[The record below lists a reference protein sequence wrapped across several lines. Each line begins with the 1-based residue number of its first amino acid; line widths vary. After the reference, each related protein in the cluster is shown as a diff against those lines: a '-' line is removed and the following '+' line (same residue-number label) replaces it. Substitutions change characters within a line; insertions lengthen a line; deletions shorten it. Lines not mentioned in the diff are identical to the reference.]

1 MLTRFKEILE
11 ERIMRKI
18 LAAVIVFFMISVNV
32 FAEPFSGVYKT
43 MPSKTTGGWAH
54 VKFGACKENK
64 NFTCG
69 TLIKAFSRDGK
80 AVKNYEHQGKYVV
93 WDMRKEG
100 DKDFSGGKIKD
111 YSDGKVYNS
120 KMEILSKN
128 KIGVSGCVLFICQ
141 AQEWSKVK

>member
-18 LAAVIVFFMISVNV
+18 LAAVIVFFIASVNV

-80 AVKNYEHQGKYVV
+80 AVKNYEHKGKYVV

>member
-18 LAAVIVFFMISVNV
+18 LAALIVFFIVSVDV

>member
-18 LAAVIVFFMISVNV
+18 LAAVIVFFMVSVNV

-69 TLIKAFSRDGK
+69 TLIKAFSKDGK

>member
-1 MLTRFKEILE
+1 MLTRFKKIPE
-11 ERIMRKI
+11 ERIMRTI
-18 LAAVIVFFMISVNV
+18 LAAVIVFFIVSVNV
-32 FAEPFSGVYKT
+32 FAEPFSGLYKT

-54 VKFGACKENK
+54 VKFGACKQNK

-69 TLIKAFSRDGK
+69 TLVKAFSREGK
-80 AVKNYEHQGKYVV
+80 AVKNYEHKGKYVV
-93 WDMRKEG
+93 WDMKKEG
-100 DKDFSGGKIKD
+100 DKNFSGGKIKD

>member
-18 LAAVIVFFMISVNV
+18 LAAVIVFFIVSVNV

-100 DKDFSGGKIKD
+100 DKNFSGGKIKD

>member
-18 LAAVIVFFMISVNV
+18 LAAVIGFFIVSVNV

-69 TLIKAFSRDGK
+69 TLIKAFSKDGK

>member
-1 MLTRFKEILE
+1 MI
-11 ERIMRKI
+11 KI
-18 LAAVIVFFMISVNV
+18 LIAVVTFFIVSNNV

-54 VKFGACKENK
+54 VKFAACKENK

-69 TLIKAFSRDGK
+69 TLIKAFSKEGK
-80 AVKNYEHQGKYVV
+80 AIKNYEHKGKYVV

-100 DKDFSGGKIKD
+100 DKNFSGGKIKD

-120 KMEILSKN
+120 KMEVLSKN

-141 AQEWSKVK
+141 TQEWSKLK

>member
-18 LAAVIVFFMISVNV
+18 LAALIVFFIVSVDV

-141 AQEWSKVK
+141 AQEWRKVK

>member
-11 ERIMRKI
+11 ERIMRK
-18 LAAVIVFFMISVNV
+18 LLTAVMVFFIVSANV
-32 FAEPFSGVYKT
+32 FAQPFSGVYKT

-69 TLIKAFSRDGK
+69 TLIRAFSKDGK
-80 AVKNYEHQGKYVV
+80 ALKNYEHKGKYVV
-93 WDMRKEG
+93 WDMRKQG
-100 DKDFSGGKIKD
+100 DKNFSGGKIKD

-120 KMEILSKN
+120 KIEILSKN

-141 AQEWSKVK
+141 AQEWSKLK

>member
-18 LAAVIVFFMISVNV
+18 LVAVIVFFIVSVNV

-69 TLIKAFSRDGK
+69 TLIKAFSKDGK

-141 AQEWSKVK
+141 AQEWIKVK

>member
-1 MLTRFKEILE
+1 M
-11 ERIMRKI
+11 
-18 LAAVIVFFMISVNV
+18 
-32 FAEPFSGVYKT
+32 
-43 MPSKTTGGWAH
+43 
-54 VKFGACKENK
+54 
-64 NFTCG
+64 
-69 TLIKAFSRDGK
+69 
-80 AVKNYEHQGKYVV
+80 KNYEHRGKYVV
-93 WDMRKEG
+93 WDMIKEG

>member
-1 MLTRFKEILE
+1 
-11 ERIMRKI
+11 MRKI
-18 LAAVIVFFMISVNV
+18 LAAVVVFFVVSVNV
-32 FAEPFSGVYKT
+32 FGEPFSGVYKT

-54 VKFGACKENK
+54 VKFAACKENK

-69 TLIKAFSRDGK
+69 TLIKAFSKEGK
-80 AVKNYEHQGKYVV
+80 AIKNYEHKGKYVV

-100 DKDFSGGKIKD
+100 DKNFSGGKIKD

-120 KMEILSKN
+120 KMEVLSKN

-141 AQEWSKVK
+141 TQEWSKLK

>member
-18 LAAVIVFFMISVNV
+18 LAAVIVFFIVTVNV